1 MPRSG
6 LVFDKKSKPLT
17 KRILNFFEKV
27 RYSYLSAKEDPKEYE
42 DKWQESVKKIR
53 SQFDGLDD
61 FTREMKKY
69 IDEDNLFDAQVMN
82 PESNQ
87 AEKLYKSIRQMR
99 FKSRRVSD
107 PFADAIGED
116 KVVEKLMEND
126 SLFVAFIHYA
136 MRSHAN
142 VLPDKLLESHG
153 FKADDITQGV
163 LGLDLEPKDIPIYL
177 SEHYGDDVDTKRLK
191 SKFKNLFS
199 KFKTM
204 FNEQYDKDNW
214 ENLIE
219 LDINK
224 SEDDD
229 RLGFIIP
236 NKPMYRIFEIDDL
249 NELKG
254 FTGEWVVQEKYD
266 GMRIQIHK
274 TNGEIKIYS
283 YNEKDITDKCPDQVK
298 AMKNKAFKNCIF
310 DAELMLFKD
319 DEALHRADTVK
330 HVFKK
335 ETDGVLRAHV
345 FDIMQHEDKNIL
357 DEPLRERI
365 NILFYQYSEH
375 SDEALAFPSK
385 KDTRI
390 ADSIKEVEN
399 YSKDIMALPTS
410 EGVVIKDIESTYY
423 RGTKKNPKWIKWKK
437 FVDLDVIVLDKSKTK
452 SNLYSYTMGIGPV
465 SIEYAEENNTVEI
478 EGENYIPVGKAL
490 NTKKNVQVGSIIR
503 VKVDEVKKTKGK
515 YSLYSAKLIEIPEVD
530 SPDKLETLEQLSTK
544 TKKSLAALP
553 EVARDVGR
561 AFRVTSGVKDAK
573 KSYYITDNIHGSA
586 EIILKQNLD
595 GFTLYGFKGD
605 KLMAKNALVD
615 IDIWKEQVDKEI
627 KKVREDFRNGIREF
641 LLERQ
646 GAVTTMD
653 RIMEWVGKQPELAQ
667 PFEQIFEGN
676 PKELEKWLIAQ
687 SRHGILFDPKKKS
700 FKADKNIL
708 MKDDTGKFRI
718 IRKEDGNVDLVIDAD
733 KMRNVWSIRL
743 DDTDDIYD
751 LFGKSGKYP
760 AIVGEYSDE
769 GTILDEGKLV
779 FGMQKHGYHEYK
791 IMGDKFETRMHF
803 RVVPVNEKRAWLA
816 WTGKKQDML
825 DYKGDSDLQD
835 ISNDKYKDLPYPPEA
850 NR

>member
-17 KRILNFFEKV
+17 KRILNFFEKI
-27 RYSYLSAKEDPKEYE
+27 RYSYLSAKEDPKEYGN
-42 DKWQESVKKIR
+42 KWKEAVKKLR
-53 SQFDGLDD
+53 EQFDGLDD
-61 FTREMKKY
+61 FTRELKKY
-69 IDEDNLFDAQVMN
+69 IDEDTLFDEQALD

-87 AEKLYKSIRQMR
+87 AETLYDSIRKMR
-99 FKSRRVSD
+99 FKSKKVSD
-107 PFADAIGED
+107 PFAEAIGED

-191 SKFKNLFS
+191 SKFKKLFS
-199 KFKTM
+199 QFKTM
-204 FNEQYDKDNW
+204 FNEQYNKDNW
-214 ENLIE
+214 ENLVE

-224 SEDDD
+224 SEDDEQ
-229 RLGFIIP
+229 LGFIIP
-236 NKPMYRIFEIDDL
+236 NKPMYRIFEVNDIK
-249 NELKG
+249 ELKG

-274 TNGEIKIYS
+274 TNGDVKIYS
-283 YNEKDITDKCPDQVK
+283 YNQKNITDKCPDQVK
-298 AMKNKAFKNCIF
+298 AMGNKAFQNCIF

-319 DEALHRADTVK
+319 DEALHRADTIK

-335 ETDGVLRAHV
+335 ETAGTLRAHV
-345 FDIMQHEDKNIL
+345 FDIMQHEDKSII

-390 ADSIKEVEN
+390 ADSLKEVEN
-399 YSKDIMALPTS
+399 YSEDIMKLPTS

-423 RGTKKNPKWIKWKK
+423 KGTKKNPKWIKWKK
-437 FVDLDVIVLDKSKTK
+437 FVDLDVIVLDKKKTK

-465 SIEYAEENNTVEI
+465 SVTYAKENNTTEI
-478 EGENYIPVGKAL
+478 EGQDYIAVGKAL
-490 NTKKNVQVGSIIR
+490 NTKKNVQIGSIIR

-515 YSLYSAKLIEIPEVD
+515 FSLYSAKLIEIPEVD

-544 TKKSLAALP
+544 TKKSLAVLP
-553 EVARDVGR
+553 ELASDIGT
-561 AFRVTSGVKDAK
+561 AFRVTSGMTETK
-573 KSYYITDNIHGSA
+573 KSYHITDNIHGSA
-586 EIILKQNLD
+586 EIILKQDLD
-595 GFTLYGFKGD
+595 GFTIYGFEGD
-605 KLMAKNALVD
+605 ELMQKNALYD
-615 IDIWKEQVDKEI
+615 IDLWKEQLDEEI
-627 KKVREDFRNGIREF
+627 RKVREDFRNGVREF

-646 GAVTTMD
+646 GAITQID
-653 RIMEWVGKQPELAQ
+653 RILSWVEQQPELQ
-667 PFEQIFEGN
+667 EPFEQIFEN
-676 PKELEKWLIAQ
+676 DIRAFEKWLIRQ
-687 SRHGILFDPKKKS
+687 DKHGILYDPKKKS
-700 FKADKNIL
+700 FKADKSIL
-708 MKDDTGKFRI
+708 MKESVGQFKI

-733 KMRNVWSIRL
+733 KMRNVWTIRL
-743 DDTDDIYD
+743 EDSEDIYD

-760 AIVGEYSDE
+760 AIVGEYSGE
-769 GTILDEGKLV
+769 GKTLDEGKLT

-791 IMGDKFETRMHF
+791 IIGDKFETRMHF
-803 RVVPVNEKRAWLA
+803 RVVPVNEKRAWLT

-835 ISNDKYKDLPYPPEA
+835 ISKDKYKDLPFPPETNA
-850 NR
+850 